1 MGADRTRE
9 GRKANVCS
17 QPKTAFHRV
26 PAGLLAAADGGRAGG
41 CADGEG
47 SSTSGAHRKAGPASM
62 SSHLTALTVT
72 ASSRPHNSQA
82 EPVARAMAKPSHFP
96 GVCFWPRDL
105 SAKTWSAVTA

>member
-17 QPKTAFHRV
+17 QPETAFRRV
-26 PAGLLAAADGGRAGG
+26 PAGLLAAADGGGEG

-72 ASSRPHNSQA
+72 ASSRPRSSQA